1 MIRIQSGRLKGRSLP
16 LPDPG
21 KVRPT
26 TGKVRSAIFNML
38 QTDLPGSLFW
48 DLFAGSG
55 AVGLE
60 AYSRGAE
67 KVLFL
72 EKDPELVRR
81 LAAWIGK
88 EIPGSS
94 DAFEIVSGEILP
106 FLKTPSPN
114 PLPGILFLD
123 PPYGYADWPTLL
135 KTLHENGILD
145 HNFIM
150 VLEYHR
156 KDSLPWE
163 FLPDWGCRILSHH
176 IYGESG
182 VSLLLPS
189 VR

>member
-21 KVRPT
+21 KARPSS
-26 TGKVRSAIFNML
+26 GKLRSAVLNML
-38 QTDLPGSLFW
+38 QNDLPGAVFW

-60 AYSRGAE
+60 AFSRGAGE
-67 KVLFL
+67 VLFL
-72 EKDPELVRR
+72 EKDPGLVRD
-81 LAAWIGK
+81 LSVWIKK
-88 EIPGSS
+88 EIPEEASRLHPVCGDLS
-94 DAFEIVSGEILP
+94 FFPGW
-106 FLKTPSPN
+106 KG
-114 PLPGILFLD
+114 PLPDILFAD
-123 PPYGYADWPTLL
+123 PPYGYTQWPSLL
-135 KTLHENGILD
+135 NALFENGILT

-163 FLPDWGCRILSHH
+163 SLPHWGCRILSHH

-189 VR
+189 LR